1 MSNLKIAPSIL
12 ASDFINLK
20 EQIRMVQEGG
30 ADWLH
35 LDVMDGHF
43 VPNITIGPPIIKSIR
58 RHTNL
63 PLDVHLMI
71 EDADRYLE
79 AFRSAGADHITVHQ
93 EACIHLHRTINRIRE
108 LGALAGVALNPAT
121 PVGLL
126 SEIMPDIDLVLIMSV
141 NPGFGGQRFI
151 PGCLQRIR
159 EVKRMA
165 KEIDLHRS
173 GRGNRSCDGTICRS
187 RGGECAGCGNGNLS
201 TEEHHE
207 RRYATTARLLLGA
220 SIPPKKIFSPLVY
233 IDSSKLS
240 PQLRTAKADFTL
252 RSL

>member
-165 KEIDLHRS
+165 KSLKKSIYIEVDGGIDLATGPSVVHA
-173 GRGNRSCDGTICRS
+173 GANVLVAGT
-187 RGGECAGCGNGNLS
+187 A
-201 TEEHHE
+201 
-207 RRYATTARLLLGA
+207 
-220 SIPPKKIFSPLVY
+220 IFQQKNITNAVM
-233 IDSSKLS
+233 
-240 PQLRTAKADFTL
+240 QLR
-252 RSL
+252 RGCS